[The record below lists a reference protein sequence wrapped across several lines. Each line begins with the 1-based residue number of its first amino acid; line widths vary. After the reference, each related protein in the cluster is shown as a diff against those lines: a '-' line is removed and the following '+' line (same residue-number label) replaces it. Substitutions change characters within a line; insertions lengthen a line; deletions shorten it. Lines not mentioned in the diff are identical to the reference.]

1 MILSKRRIREW
12 CEHWNYD
19 VYVSFSGGND
29 SLCLTH
35 LVRQVY
41 PKCPL
46 VFVDTGN
53 EWPEIRRFVKSQ
65 ENVIVLQPKMH
76 FKEVIEKYGY
86 PVVSKRVSRF
96 VQDLRGD
103 PERNPA
109 TRHLRLTGM
118 TQAGDY
124 CPNLKLP
131 EKWLF
136 LVDAPFKI
144 SDRCCSI
151 LKEGPL
157 DKYAKETGR
166 KPITG
171 EMANDSQARRW
182 AYLQT
187 GCNAFDQKVP
197 RSRPLGFWT
206 NQDILRYI
214 KENNLSYCDEV
225 YGEIV
230 ETDGLLSC
238 TKASHTGCVFCGFG
252 AQRDKHDRL
261 EQLKIQHPKM
271 WEYGM
276 HKLGMAEVTLFTDR
290 QIALNSR

>member
-1 MILSKRRIREW
+1 
-12 CEHWNYD
+12 
-19 VYVSFSGGND
+19 
-29 SLCLTH
+29 
-35 LVRQVY
+35 
-41 PKCPL
+41 
-46 VFVDTGN
+46 
-53 EWPEIRRFVKSQ
+53 
-65 ENVIVLQPKMH
+65 
-76 FKEVIEKYGY
+76 
-86 PVVSKRVSRF
+86 
-96 VQDLRGD
+96 
-103 PERNPA
+103 
-109 TRHLRLTGM
+109 
-118 TQAGDY
+118 
-124 CPNLKLP
+124 
-131 EKWLF
+131 
-136 LVDAPFKI
+136 
-144 SDRCCSI
+144 
-151 LKEGPL
+151 
-157 DKYAKETGR
+157 
-166 KPITG
+166 
-171 EMANDSQARRW
+171 MANDSQARRW